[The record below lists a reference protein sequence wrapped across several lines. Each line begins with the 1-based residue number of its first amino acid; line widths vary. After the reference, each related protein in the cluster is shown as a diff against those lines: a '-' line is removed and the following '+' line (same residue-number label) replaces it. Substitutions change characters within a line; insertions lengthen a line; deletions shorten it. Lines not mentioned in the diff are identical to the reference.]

1 MTRTTLIIKGQK
13 PGLAALFAEAS
24 AKAPKVVVG
33 RLRLDLSIKAA
44 NQGVPLK

>member
-1 MTRTTLIIKGQK
+1 MTRTTIIKGQK
-13 PGLAALFAEAS
+13 PGLATLFAEAS